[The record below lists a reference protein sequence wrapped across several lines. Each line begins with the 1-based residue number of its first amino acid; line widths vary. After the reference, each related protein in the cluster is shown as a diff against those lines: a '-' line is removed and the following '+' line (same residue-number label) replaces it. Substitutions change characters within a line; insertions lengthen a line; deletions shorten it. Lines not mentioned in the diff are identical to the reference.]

1 MEKDLIIHANGKG
14 IEIALLENGLLA
26 EYHIDEQSDSAY
38 NIGDI
43 YLGKIKK
50 INPGLNAAFVDVG
63 HNKDAF
69 IHYTDLSPSIKSIR
83 KWSLDAIKGNKNIE
97 LESFK
102 LEPETDKEGNINDIL
117 KSGDRIITQILKE
130 PISTKGPRLVCEI
143 SIPGRFAVLVPFNNS
158 VGISKK
164 IVDKDER
171 KRLSTIIEKLRP
183 KNYGI
188 VLRTNASGVEE
199 AEIRRDIINLLN
211 KWKKMSIALIG
222 AEAPKLLLSEID
234 KSLTII
240 RDLMNDS
247 FNHIITDNDDVY
259 SDLQEY
265 MEKVAPDKVSMIK
278 KHKSPK
284 PIFEQYKVNKQL
296 KTSFGKAV
304 TLKSGAYLII
314 EHTEALHVIDVNS
327 GPKINQRA
335 NQDENAFSVNQ
346 EAALEIARQLR
357 LRDIGGII
365 VVDFI
370 DMKSG
375 ELRQKLFQ
383 IMSEAMKDDKARH
396 TILPLSK
403 FGLMEITRQRVKPAM
418 KIDTSEPN
426 PDGNDRIESA
436 LLLIDKIELDILH
449 LWAKHSKLLLYVH
462 PFIQAYLTKGIFSIK
477 NKWCWKFKKRL
488 TVYSDSS
495 LNLLEYHIKDT
506 EMNPIK

>member
-1 MEKDLIIHANGKG
+1 MEKDLIIHANDNG
-14 IEIALLENGLLA
+14 IEIALLENGFLA
-26 EYHIDEQSDSAY
+26 EYHIDQQSDTTY
-38 NIGDI
+38 NIGNI

-63 HNKDAF
+63 HEKDAF
-69 IHYTDLSPSIKSIR
+69 IHYTDLSPAIKSIR
-83 KWSLDAIKGNKNIE
+83 KWSLDAIKGKKSIE
-97 LESFK
+97 LETYQ
-102 LEPETDKEGNINDIL
+102 LEPETDKEGNINDVL
-117 KSGDRIITQILKE
+117 KPGDRIITQILKE
-130 PISTKGPRLVCEI
+130 PISTKGPRLVCEV
-143 SIPGRFAVLVPFNNS
+143 SIPGRYAVLVPFNNS

-164 IVDKDER
+164 IVDKEER
-171 KRLSTIIEKLRP
+171 RRLNKIVDKLRP
-183 KNYGI
+183 KNFGI
-188 VLRTNASGVEE
+188 VLRTNASGVAEE
-199 AEIRRDIINLLN
+199 EIKRDVHNLIN

-234 KSLTII
+234 KSQTII

-247 FNHIITDNDDVY
+247 FNHIITDSDDVFN
-259 SDLQEY
+259 SLQEF
-265 MEKVAPDKVSMIK
+265 MEKIAPDKVSMIK

-335 NQDENAFSVNQ
+335 DQDVNAFSVNQ
-346 EAALEIARQLR
+346 EAAIEIARQLR

-365 VVDFI
+365 VIDFI

-396 TILPLSK
+396 TILPISK

-418 KIDTSEPN
+418 KIDTTEPGLE
-426 PDGNDRIESA
+426 DSRIESA
-436 LLLIDKIELDILH
+436 LLLIDKLKLDVMSLWVNHSH
-449 LWAKHSKLLLYVH
+449 LNLYVH
-462 PFIQAYLTKGIFSIK
+462 PFIQAYLTKGLISLK
-477 NKWCWKFKKRL
+477 RKWEWKVKKRL
-488 TVYSDSS
+488 KVYSDSS
-495 LNLLEYHIKDT
+495 LHMFEYRITDKDLT
-506 EMNPIK
+506 PLK

>member
-1 MEKDLIIHANGKG
+1 MEKDLIIQANGKG

-38 NIGDI
+38 NIGNI

-63 HNKDAF
+63 YGKDAF

-83 KWSLDAIKGNKNIE
+83 KWSLDTIKGKKNTE
-97 LESFK
+97 LESYA

-117 KSGDRIITQILKE
+117 KSGDRIITQVLKE

-143 SIPGRFAVLVPFNNS
+143 SIPGRYTVLVPFSNS

-164 IVDKDER
+164 ILDKEER
-171 KRLSTIIEKLRP
+171 KRLNKIIDKLRP
-183 KNYGI
+183 KNFGI
-188 VLRTNASGVEE
+188 VLRTNAEGVDDL
-199 AEIRRDIINLLN
+199 EIKKDITNLLN
-211 KWKKMSIALIG
+211 KWRKMAVALVG
-222 AEAPKLLLSEID
+222 AEAPKLLLLEID

-247 FNHIITDNDDVY
+247 FNQIITDNDEVF

-265 MEKVAPDKVSMIK
+265 MTKVAPDKVSLIK

-284 PIFEQYKVNKQL
+284 PLFEQYKVNKQL

-327 GPKINQRA
+327 GPKINQRVD
-335 NQDENAFSVNQ
+335 QDENAFSVNQ
-346 EAALEIARQLR
+346 EAALEIARQMR

-365 VVDFI
+365 VIDFI

-383 IMSEAMKDDKARH
+383 IMNDAMKDDKARH

-436 LLLIDKIELDILH
+436 LLLIDKLELDLMNFWI
-449 LWAKHSKLLLYVH
+449 KNPKLLLYVH
-462 PFIQAYLTKGIFSIK
+462 PFIHAYLTKGIFSIK
-477 NKWCWKFKKRL
+477 NKWSWKMKKSL
-488 TVYSDSS
+488 KVYSDSS
-495 LNLLEYHIKDT
+495 LNLLQYRIMDDK
-506 EMNPIK
+506 MVLLK